1 MEIFRNFK
9 LRKTVVT
16 VNLYSELLSLILS
29 SDMGINIG
37 LQNRNKYGNIV
48 TIMEFSWN
56 PCKFESS
63 FETNKWRIAF

>member
-48 TIMEFSWN
+48 TIMEFS
-56 PCKFESS
+56 
-63 FETNKWRIAF
+63 

>member
-1 MEIFRNFK
+1 MEIFINFE

-37 LQNRNKYGNIV
+37 LQNRNTYGNIV
-48 TIMEFSWN
+48 TITEFSWN
-56 PCKFESS
+56 PCEFESN
-63 FETNKWRIAF
+63 FEASE